1 MEDVTREY
9 LDAVNKLVDN
19 SKPIEPKIMPLSDE
33 IVWLDYMMALA
44 RNAELVEHSIEE
56 DADLADEFL
65 YDSLAC
71 YLLVEGNK
79 DVKLYG
85 KFINHNN
92 VIIFI

>member
-19 SKPIEPKIMPLSDE
+19 SKPIEPKIMPLSDK

-44 RNAELVEHSIEE
+44 RNAELVKHSIEE

-65 YDSLAC
+65 YEFKKRFRD
-71 YLLVEGNK
+71 
-79 DVKLYG
+79 
-85 KFINHNN
+85 
-92 VIIFI
+92 